1 MVNNYAFR
9 LKPGDDLK
17 KSIETF
23 ALENDIK
30 AGWIITCVGSLR
42 NYSLRFANH
51 QSPTKDEGFFEI
63 VALSGTVSTHGCHL
77 HLAISDG
84 KGDMKGGHLLEGCT
98 VYTTA
103 EIIIGATTE
112 LTFTRE
118 IDETTGWKE
127 LQIQPVR

>member
-1 MVNNYAFR
+1 M
-9 LKPGDDLK
+9 
-17 KSIETF
+17 
-23 ALENDIK
+23 
-30 AGWIITCVGSLR
+30 
-42 NYSLRFANH
+42 
-51 QSPTKDEGFFEI
+51 
-63 VALSGTVSTHGCHL
+63 ALSGTVSTHGCHL